1 MEQTRNL
8 GFAKWKDPQAWME
21 RMKGPG
27 WRNVLKE
34 EGRRFQDFVAKTP
47 DVPDFEIELSLY
59 QPTEANGR
67 FETEGGE
74 IIVVPKGT
82 LNYEWRY
89 ATSTEYHH
97 AAELDAKKGGHL
109 WTVKDIGSGGELY
122 ECEYLKNERSIW
134 KLKGV
139 GPFIGI
145 YKNRCYLVEA
155 DRLWYHTLISVNAMT
170 GKDKRVHYRETD
182 GRWNLKLE
190 RLQDETL
197 ALIANNAGTQKLW
210 AVTEDSVVSMYP
222 SGVSFVPV
230 THSSAFVRYEGQ
242 DEYEGKGI
250 LSDFRFPNFKTQT
263 PEWMSVGRGLL
274 ITRSMG
280 ERFLWKV
287 SRSSQPVLTKKIVGS
302 FMPDPWVSPSILILE
317 PGAPRYSYTEE
328 SCPYAKYKKY
338 TTDSKDG
345 TKVSLVYV
353 CSSNV
358 KKPEAALVIGYGAY
372 GIPTVM
378 STSRWRP
385 LLSRGWCI
393 VFALI
398 RGSGDDTDAWA
409 EAARRD
415 QKVKSIEDF
424 EACLRKVKSIT
435 GLGPDKTVIY
445 GRSAGGYL
453 VGAALGRNPNGELFR
468 AVYTEVPYVDVLRT
482 TTNPLLPLTKLEYEE
497 FGDPAT
503 RLQDFGAVLHLSP
516 IDLIPKEGIPN
527 VFVLCRTASLD
538 MEVLAYE
545 SVKWIRKLRGKKGE
559 PKLLALTAG
568 EGHFAKGPSA
578 LKQQA
583 QDLAI
588 LDFVMRKKSNP
599 RIYKMMM
606 PTRKNRKNNL
616 VSRKNRKNNLV
627 SRKNRKNNLVS
638 RKNRKN
644 RTERKNRKNR
654 MNRKN

>member
-8 GFAKWKDPQAWME
+8 GFAKWNDPQAWME
-21 RMKGPG
+21 RMKGPR
-27 WRNVLKE
+27 WRNLLKE
-34 EGRRFQDFVAKTP
+34 EENRFQEFVSRTP
-47 DVPDFEIELSLY
+47 NIPDFEIELSLY

-67 FETEGGE
+67 FETEDV
-74 IIVVPKGT
+74 IIVPKGT

-89 ATSTEYHH
+89 ANSTEYHH

-122 ECEYLKNERSIW
+122 ECEYLRSGRSIW

-139 GPFIGI
+139 GPFVGI
-145 YKNRCYLVEA
+145 YKNRCYLIEA
-155 DRLWYHTLISVNAMT
+155 DRLWYHTLISVNERT
-170 GKDKRVHYRETD
+170 GKDRRIHYKETD
-182 GRWNLKLE
+182 RQWNLKLE
-190 RLQDETL
+190 RLQDGTL
-197 ALIANNAGTQKLW
+197 ALVTNNAGTQKLW
-210 AVTEDSVVSMYP
+210 SVTDNSVLSLYP

-230 THSSAFVRYEGQ
+230 TRSSAFVRYEGKDQ
-242 DEYEGKGI
+242 YEPKGI
-250 LSDFRFPNFKTQT
+250 LSDFRFPSFKTQT
-263 PEWMSVGRGLL
+263 PEWMSVGKGLL
-274 ITRSMG
+274 ITRTMG

-287 SRSSQPVLTKKIVGS
+287 SRSSQPVLIKKIVGS
-302 FMPDPWVSPSILILE
+302 FMPDPWSSSSILVLE
-317 PGAPRYSYTEE
+317 PGAPRYQYTEE
-328 SCPYAKYKKY
+328 PCPYATSKKY
-338 TTDSKDG
+338 TTESKDG

-353 CSSNV
+353 CSSSV
-358 KKPEAALVIGYGAY
+358 KKPEATLVIGYGAY
-372 GIPTVM
+372 GIPTTM
-378 STSRWRP
+378 STARWRP

-415 QKVKSIEDF
+415 QKVKSVEDF
-424 EACLRKVKSIT
+424 EACIRKVRSIT

-453 VGAALGRNPNGELFR
+453 VGAALGRNPSGELFG

-482 TTNPLLPLTKLEYEE
+482 TTNPLLPLTQLEYEE

-503 RLQDFGAVLHLSP
+503 KLQDFGAVLHLSP
-516 IDLIPKEGIPN
+516 IDLVPEGGIPS

-545 SVKWIRKLRGKKGE
+545 SVKWIRKLRGTKGE

-568 EGHFAKGPSA
+568 EGHFAKGTSA

-588 LDFVMRKKSNP
+588 LDFIMRKKSNP
-599 RIYKMMM
+599 RIYTMV
-606 PTRKNRKNNL
+606 PTRKNRNERKNRMMYRKNNI
-616 VSRKNRKNNLV
+616 VSRKNRKNNMM
-627 SRKNRKNNLVS
+627 SRKNRKNNMMS

-644 RTERKNRKNR
+644 RSNRKN
-654 MNRKN
+654 